1 MAYSNGEFESDALK
15 VARVLH
21 LSYRRC
27 EYLLDRW
34 YSGMNTQFPAE
45 TYPALNNLMNRVA
58 EKVADYDADSSAKL
72 NTVLA
77 ISDLQLP
84 GDA

>member
-1 MAYSNGEFESDALK
+1 MAYSNSAFEEDAVK

-21 LSYRRC
+21 LSFRRC

-34 YSGMNTQFPAE
+34 YAGANTAFPAE
-45 TYPALNNLMNRVA
+45 TYADLNNLMNRVA
-58 EKVADYDADSSAKL
+58 EMVSDYEASSNAKL

-77 ISDLQLP
+77 VSDLQLP